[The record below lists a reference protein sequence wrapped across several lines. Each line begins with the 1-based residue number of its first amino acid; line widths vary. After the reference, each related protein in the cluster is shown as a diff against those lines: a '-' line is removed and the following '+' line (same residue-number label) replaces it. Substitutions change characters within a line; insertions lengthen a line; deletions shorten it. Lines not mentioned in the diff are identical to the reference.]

1 MRKCINIMFKTQIND
16 IMTGY
21 RAFSY
26 QFVKSFPVLSKGFEI
41 ETEMSIHAVDKN
53 MYIENE
59 VIEYRDRPEGSESK
73 LNTYS
78 DGFRVLKTIA
88 KLYRNYKP
96 MAFFGLVAAVLLI
109 LGIGFF
115 IPVFVTF
122 LETGRVGKI
131 PTLIVCGF
139 AVLGAIQSLFS
150 GLVLQTMVQK
160 NRQDFEM
167 ELQRIQE
174 QYNKLL

>member
-1 MRKCINIMFKTQIND
+1 
-16 IMTGY
+16 
-21 RAFSY
+21 
-26 QFVKSFPVLSKGFEI
+26 
-41 ETEMSIHAVDKN
+41 
-53 MYIENE
+53 
-59 VIEYRDRPEGSESK
+59 
-73 LNTYS
+73 
-78 DGFRVLKTIA
+78 
-88 KLYRNYKP
+88 

-122 LETGRVGKI
+122 LETGRVGKNSYSDRMWFCCFGSNSV
-131 PTLIVCGF
+131 IVFRTGP
-139 AVLGAIQSLFS
+139 ADNGSE
-150 GLVLQTMVQK
+150 

>member
-1 MRKCINIMFKTQIND
+1 MQ
-16 IMTGY
+16 
-21 RAFSY
+21 
-26 QFVKSFPVLSKGFEI
+26 L
-41 ETEMSIHAVDKN
+41 
-53 MYIENE
+53 
-59 VIEYRDRPEGSESK
+59 IEYRDRPEGSESK

-88 KLYRNYKP
+88 RLYRNYKP
-96 MAFFGLVAAVLLI
+96 MAFFGLAAAVLLL

-115 IPVFVTF
+115 IPVFITF

-174 QYNKLL
+174 QYNYIVEEKK

>member
-1 MRKCINIMFKTQIND
+1 MSSLEAPIHLAVQ
-16 IMTGY
+16 GY

-174 QYNKLL
+174 QYNYIVEEKK

>member
-1 MRKCINIMFKTQIND
+1 MIRTCI
-16 IMTGY
+16 
-21 RAFSY
+21 
-26 QFVKSFPVLSKGFEI
+26 SKI
-41 ETEMSIHAVDKN
+41 
-53 MYIENE
+53 E

>member
-1 MRKCINIMFKTQIND
+1 
-16 IMTGY
+16 
-21 RAFSY
+21 
-26 QFVKSFPVLSKGFEI
+26 
-41 ETEMSIHAVDKN
+41 

>member
-1 MRKCINIMFKTQIND
+1 MFKTQIND

-88 KLYRNYKP
+88 RLYRNYKP
-96 MAFFGLVAAVLLI
+96 MAFFGLAAAVLLL

-115 IPVFVTF
+115 IPVFITF

-174 QYNKLL
+174 QYNYIVEEKK